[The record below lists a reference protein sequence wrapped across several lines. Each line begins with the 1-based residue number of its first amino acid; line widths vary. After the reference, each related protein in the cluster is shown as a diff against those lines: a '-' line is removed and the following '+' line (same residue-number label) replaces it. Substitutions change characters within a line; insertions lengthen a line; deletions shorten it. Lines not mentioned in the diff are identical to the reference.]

1 MEMEDGMKKILLI
14 FFVFMNF
21 IGGIIYGEE
30 IKLTIFHTNDTHGRG
45 LDDKSIGYG
54 KITAYVNQYRSL
66 NKNVLFLD
74 AGDAFNGLPV
84 IDLSLG
90 RANLDVM
97 NLMGYDAFTAGNAD
111 FVQGGKQILELEK
124 AANFPFLSS
133 NIYYNGKYAFKPY
146 IIKEI
151 EGIKIGIIG
160 VSPMNSMVATT
171 DSKLKGFKV
180 TDAIKEVE
188 KQVEIVKKKADIII
202 ILAHLGKTDPEVNV
216 QKLVEAVPGIDI
228 IVDGHDHV
236 LIKEGMKINETF
248 VVNAGQYNEYLG
260 MLELRIENKKL
271 VSAAAKLLG
280 ADEFQNISADKNVE
294 ELIQKITKENDRIL
308 NEKVMVL
315 PFTLEG
321 RREFVRS
328 EQTSLGSVLADAERE
343 YTGADVSITVGAFLR
358 ESIEEG
364 PVTYGKVLSALPFT
378 LPTVTRN
385 MTGRQIVDFIEH
397 NYTEEK
403 IVSPAYTHVS
413 GMTFTVDFSR
423 PAGTRMT
430 DIMINGKPIDMNKIY
445 VLACNEQISD
455 FGIRDTK
462 IEKSFD
468 ITMAQLL
475 INYINKHS
483 DIKNPENRVTIKK

>member
-1 MEMEDGMKKILLI
+1 MKKIFLI

-21 IGGIIYGEE
+21 IGGIIYGKEV
-30 IKLTIFHTNDTHGRG
+30 KLTIFHTNDTHGRG

-54 KITAYVNQYRSL
+54 KITAYVNQYRAL

-111 FVQGGKQILELEK
+111 FVQGGKQILEFEK

-133 NIYYNGKYAFKPY
+133 NIYYNGKYAFEPY

-151 EGIKIGIIG
+151 DGVKIGIIG

-202 ILAHLGKTDPEVNV
+202 ILAHLGKTDPEVNI
-216 QKLVEAVPGIDI
+216 QKLVETVPGIDI

-260 MLELRIENKKL
+260 MLELRIKDKKL
-271 VSAAAKLLG
+271 VSAAEKLLG
-280 ADEFQNISADKNVE
+280 AEEFKNISADKNVE

-308 NEKVMVL
+308 NEKVMIL

-328 EQTSLGSVLADAERE
+328 EQTNLGSVLADAERE

-358 ESIEEG
+358 ESIEKG
-364 PVTYGKVLSALPFT
+364 SVTYGEVLSALPFT
-378 LPTVTRN
+378 LPAVTRN

-423 PAGTRMT
+423 PAGARMT
-430 DIMINGKPIDMNKIY
+430 NIMINGKPIDMNKTY

-475 INYINKHS
+475 INYINKYP
-483 DIKNPENRVTIKK
+483 DIKNPENRVTIKNKSK

>member
-1 MEMEDGMKKILLI
+1 MKKI
-14 FFVFMNF
+14 FFVFFVLMIF
-21 IGGIIYGEE
+21 IGGIIYGKE

-45 LDDKSIGYG
+45 LDDNSIGYG
-54 KITAYVNQYRSL
+54 KVTAYVNQYRAL
-66 NKNVLFLD
+66 NKNVLFFD

-90 RANLDVM
+90 RANLDIM

-111 FVQGGKQILELEK
+111 FVQGGKQILNFQK

-151 EGIKIGIIG
+151 DGVKIGIIG

-171 DSKLKGFKV
+171 DSKLEGFKV

-188 KQVEIVKKKADIII
+188 KQVGIVKKKADIII

-216 QKLVEAVPGIDI
+216 QKLVETVPGIDI

-236 LIKEGMKINETF
+236 LIKEGMKIKGTF

-260 MLELRIENKKL
+260 MLELRIENKK
-271 VSAAAKLLG
+271 VISAKEKLLG
-280 ADEFQNISADKNVE
+280 IEDFKNIQADKNVE
-294 ELIQKITKENDRIL
+294 EMIQKIKKENDL
-308 NEKVMVL
+308 VLSKTVMTL

-328 EQTSLGSVLADAERE
+328 GQTNLGSVLADAERE

-358 ESIEEG
+358 ESIEAG

-385 MTGRQIVDFIEH
+385 MTGKQIVDFIEH

-403 IVSPAYTHVS
+403 IITPAYTHVS

-423 PAGTRMT
+423 PAGSRMVN
-430 DIMINGKPIDMNKIY
+430 IMINGKPIDMNKTY

-462 IEKSFD
+462 IEKTYD

-475 INYINKHS
+475 IDYINKHPN
-483 DIKNPENRVTIKK
+483 IKNPENRVTIKK

>member
-1 MEMEDGMKKILLI
+1 M
-14 FFVFMNF
+14 
-21 IGGIIYGEE
+21 
-30 IKLTIFHTNDTHGRG
+30 
-45 LDDKSIGYG
+45 DDKSIGYG

-475 INYINKHS
+475 INYIKKHS

>member
-1 MEMEDGMKKILLI
+1 MEVIMKKIFLI
-14 FFVFMNF
+14 FFMFMIF
-21 IGGIIYGEE
+21 VGGVIYGKEVK
-30 IKLTIFHTNDTHGRG
+30 ITIFHTNDTHGRG
-45 LDDKSIGYG
+45 LDDNSIGYG
-54 KITAYVNQYRSL
+54 KVTTYVKQYKAL
-66 NKNVLFLD
+66 DKNVLFLD

-111 FVQGGKQILELEK
+111 FVQGGEQILKLEK

-133 NIYYNGKYAFKPY
+133 NIYYKGKLAFKPY

-151 EGIKIGIIG
+151 DGVKIGIIG
-160 VSPMNSMVATT
+160 VSPMNSMVATV
-171 DSKLKGFKV
+171 DSKLEGFTI

-188 KQVEIVKKKADIII
+188 KQVKIVRGKADVVI

-216 QKLVEAVPGIDI
+216 QKLVETVPGIDI

-236 LIKEGMKINETF
+236 LIKEGMKIKDTF

-260 MLELRIENKKL
+260 VLELKINNKKL
-271 VSAAAKLLG
+271 VSANAKLLG
-280 ADEFQNISADKNVE
+280 TEDFKDITADKNVE
-294 ELIQKITKENDRIL
+294 ELIQKIKKENEKIL
-308 NEKVMVL
+308 SREVMRL

-328 EQTSLGSVLADAERE
+328 QQTSFGSVLADAERE

-358 ESIEEG
+358 ESIEAG
-364 PVTYGKVLSALPFT
+364 PVTYGKVFSALPFT

-385 MTGRQIVDFIEH
+385 MTGKQIVDFIEH
-397 NYTEEK
+397 NYTEPK
-403 IVSPAYTHVS
+403 IISPAYTHVS

-423 PAGTRMT
+423 PVGSRMT
-430 DIMINGKPIDMNKIY
+430 DIMIGGKPVDMNKIY

-462 IEKSFD
+462 IEKTYD

-475 INYINKHS
+475 IDYINKHP
-483 DIKNPENRVTIKK
+483 DIKEPENRVTIKK

>member
-1 MEMEDGMKKILLI
+1 MKKILLI

-21 IGGIIYGEE
+21 IGGIIYGKEV
-30 IKLTIFHTNDTHGRG
+30 KLTIFHTNDTHGRG

-54 KITAYVNQYRSL
+54 KVTAYVNQYRAT

-74 AGDAFNGLPV
+74 AGEAFNGLPV

-133 NIYYNGKYAFKPY
+133 NIYYNGKHAFKPY

-151 EGIKIGIIG
+151 EGVKIGIIG

-188 KQVEIVKKKADIII
+188 KQVKIVKKKADIII
-202 ILAHLGKTDPEVNV
+202 ILAHLGKTDPVVNV
-216 QKLVEAVPGIDI
+216 QKLVETVPGIDI

-260 MLELRIENKKL
+260 MLELRIEDKKL
-271 VSAAAKLLG
+271 VSASGKLLG
-280 ADEFQNISADKNVE
+280 ADEFKNISADKNVE

-328 EQTSLGSVLADAERE
+328 EQTNLGSILADAERE

-423 PAGTRMT
+423 PAGARMT

-475 INYINKHS
+475 INYINKHP